1 MSLDVFDLEESI
13 LTKVKS
19 LFPKKVYEDDIPQ
32 DDSLEYDERGTLVPF
47 AIIEYGDLTRLRAD
61 RGIVSVRQDSY
72 LYFFT
77 VTVVT
82 GRANDTKRLMGKL
95 TDGLIGFRPHDGGEI
110 TPRGSLKFSRSST
123 TNRPTQYLRS
133 ATFQCLTNLSWEL

>member
-61 RGIVSVRQDSY
+61 RGVVSVRQDSF

-95 TDGLIGFRPHDGGEI
+95 TDGLIGFRPYDGGEI

-123 TNRPTQYLRS
+123 TNRPTQYIRS

>member
-82 GRANDTKRLMGKL
+82 GRAKDTKRLMGKL
-95 TDGLIGFRPHDGGEI
+95 TDGLIGFRPYDGGEI

-123 TNRPTQYLRS
+123 TNRPTQYIRS